1 MLVPLLRHHLAP
13 YRTSLLVVLVL
24 QLAQTVASLYLPS
37 LNADII
43 DRGVVEGDTD
53 LIWRLGGVMLAVTLL
68 QVVATVAAVYV
79 GARVAMALG
88 RDLRAAVFDR
98 VETFAARE
106 MAQLGAPTLITRS
119 TVDVQQVQLLGFMLL
134 TMFVTAPIMHRHLYE
149 RSSWALVDF
158 QQFISDLVR
167 QISVGRRNP
176 DRPQPRYQIRAP
188 IMAVGGLVMALRE
201 DVVMSGLLVVV
212 LPALVVSIGL
222 IIRQMRPLF
231 RLMQG
236 RVDRI
241 NGVMREQI
249 MGIRVIRAFVKE
261 DEETDRFADANREYR
276 DVAVAAGRL
285 MSLMF
290 PTVMLVMNLSVALA
304 TWLGGYRIGTGDL
317 QVGTLTAFQNYLVLI
332 LMSVMMATFIFM
344 LWPRAEVSAERI
356 TEVLE
361 TEPSVVAPPDAV
373 PVTLGRGHVDLR
385 GASFAYPGAEQD
397 VLHDVDL
404 VARPGETTAII
415 GSTGSGKTTLLGLLA
430 RLFDA
435 TGGTVEID
443 GHDVRTLRPEDV
455 WAAIGLV
462 PQKPMLFSG
471 TIASNLRYGRPDA
484 TDEELW
490 HALEVA
496 QARDFVERRPEGLE
510 TPISQGGSNVSG
522 GQRQRLAIAR
532 ALVRRT
538 EIYLFDDSF
547 SALDYSTDAAL
558 RAALRP
564 ETADAAVLVVAQ
576 RVSTIRQAD
585 RIVVLDE
592 GRVAGTGTHAQL
604 MDSCSVYRE
613 IVLSQLTEEEAS

>member
-134 TMFVTAPIMHRHLYE
+134 TMFVT
-149 RSSWALVDF
+149 
-158 QQFISDLVR
+158 
-167 QISVGRRNP
+167 
-176 DRPQPRYQIRAP
+176 AP

-373 PVTLGRGHVDLR
+373 PVTLGRGNVDLR

-435 TGGTVEID
+435 TGGRVEID

-532 ALVRRT
+532 AVVKRPA
-538 EIYLFDDSF
+538 IYLFDDSF